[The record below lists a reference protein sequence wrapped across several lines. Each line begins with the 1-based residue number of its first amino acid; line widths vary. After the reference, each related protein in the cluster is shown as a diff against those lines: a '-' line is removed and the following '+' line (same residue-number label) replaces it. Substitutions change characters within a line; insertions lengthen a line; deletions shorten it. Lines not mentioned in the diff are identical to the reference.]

1 MMNLKIAGC
10 VIGFAV
16 ISLLPN
22 IEKIESSIN
31 SYTVEESVSEPSEKS
46 SKTKSAKKKKED
58 AKAAKADKAAIKD
71 VLRDAIR
78 ECVNHTNETAC
89 TAAPAA
95 PVADVPAVE
104 FEDDHDEYAPAAVET
119 EAVIERYYTV
129 DESDGDDSTIA
140 IVKVATSVPLKA
152 KPECNARKI
161 AAISRGETFKY
172 ITTHICE
179 DREWYEVDFWGE
191 RAYLNAD
198 ACDLYDI
205 TEVDYTLE
213 YEYMCDL
220 YGVR

>member
-31 SYTVEESVSEPSEKS
+31 SYAVEESVSERSEKS
-46 SKTKSAKKKKED
+46 SKTKSAKKKTKE
-58 AKAAKADKAAIKD
+58 AKADKTAIKD
-71 VLRDAIR
+71 VFRDAIR
-78 ECVNHTNETAC
+78 ECVDHANETAC

-95 PVADVPAVE
+95 PVFDAPAAVLT
-104 FEDDHDEYAPAAVET
+104 DDHDEYAPAAVET

-140 IVKVATSVPLKA
+140 IVKVANSVPLKA

-161 AAISRGETFKY
+161 TAISRGETFKY
-172 ITTHICE
+172 ITTHVCGE
-179 DREWYEVDFWGE
+179 RKWYEVDFWGE